1 MNRIPRMPIKLLFP
15 HVPML
20 FDSQIYLELALI
32 AKYHCTKPGHH
43 EYSYDN
49 SIHGR
54 DSLEIGD
61 EDSFKLVITYHKVLA
76 KVVAEKKNIR
86 KRNYEN
92 TQLLFDRDVGLQL
105 LPMRISCFVFIATS
119 GIA

>member
-1 MNRIPRMPIKLLFP
+1 MNRIPRMLIKLLFP

-54 DSLEIGD
+54 DSLESGD

-76 KVVAEKKNIR
+76 KIVAGKKKKKKELREQPIVIR
-86 KRNYEN
+86 SRRRPPASPNEN
-92 TQLLFDRDVGLQL
+92 
-105 LPMRISCFVFIATS
+105 
-119 GIA
+119 